1 MKMEEKMKCTLC
13 LVRHGQTDWN
23 AEDRIQGLIDRSLTD
38 TGRRQAHDLIE
49 GLRALHPVKIYT
61 SPLLRAKQT
70 AEIIANALDCP
81 LEIEPTIHEASYGS
95 SEGITKS
102 EFASRFQV
110 ALNKEKELSFN
121 EQLFFKVIPDGES
134 CSDILARVIPAL
146 LRIAKN
152 HLGEK
157 VIVVSHGYVMRA
169 LLGYLQRIYNRE
181 IIVPNAGISILES
194 NGTSLKVSEE
204 RQKAEVRMQK

>member
-1 MKMEEKMKCTLC
+1 MKMEEKSKCTLC

-23 AEDRIQGLIDRSLTD
+23 AEDRIQGLIDRSLND
-38 TGRRQAHDLIE
+38 AGKKQARDLIE
-49 GLRALHPVKIYT
+49 ELRAFQAAKIYT

-70 AEIIANALDCP
+70 AEILAGALGCS
-81 LEIEPTIHEASYGS
+81 LEIEPFIHEASYGS
-95 SEGITKS
+95 SEGITRS
-102 EFASRFQV
+102 EFASRFQI
-110 ALNKEKELSFN
+110 ALEKEKELSFN

-157 VIVVSHGYVMRA
+157 VIVVTHGYVMRA
-169 LLGYLQRIYNRE
+169 LLGYLLRVYNRE
-181 IIVPNAGISILES
+181 IIVPNAGIAILES
-194 NGTSLKVSEE
+194 DGTTLTSTGLYKYKTPLASV
-204 RQKAEVRMQK
+204 

>member
-1 MKMEEKMKCTLC
+1 
-13 LVRHGQTDWN
+13 
-23 AEDRIQGLIDRSLTD
+23 
-38 TGRRQAHDLIE
+38 
-49 GLRALHPVKIYT
+49 
-61 SPLLRAKQT
+61 
-70 AEIIANALDCP
+70 
-81 LEIEPTIHEASYGS
+81 
-95 SEGITKS
+95 
-102 EFASRFQV
+102 
-110 ALNKEKELSFN
+110 
-121 EQLFFKVIPDGES
+121 
-134 CSDILARVIPAL
+134 VIPAL